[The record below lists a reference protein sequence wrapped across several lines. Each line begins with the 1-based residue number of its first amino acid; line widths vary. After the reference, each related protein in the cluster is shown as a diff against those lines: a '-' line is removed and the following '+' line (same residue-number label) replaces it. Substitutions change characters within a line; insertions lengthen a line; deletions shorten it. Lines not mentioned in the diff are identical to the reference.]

1 MSRHIFVAIFG
12 WQVFYWYMIYL
23 PTISQ
28 RYRRSRKFIVLLVL
42 LIFLKLFW
50 NISNRSYF
58 FALNFPVLANSEFQ
72 ANPQSCYSLKSAL
85 CFRKLLKNQFRSCIN
100 YSKLGTMCPSLFHC
114 FFSLWNNKHFLI
126 ISPVFHPFPL
136 PPSYTSFPL
145 CSRASTRLSTP
156 TESFLEYLQSA
167 VSCIQLPARVLT
179 HLILHGNFSKMLS
192 GLMSLTWGLFFS
204 VLQALGFIKISNLI
218 LNWQEFFPRK
228 QCLVKDM
235 QVKRKLQHFDCLLKS
250 RIYNCFWSPLD
261 FFYSGIVQNFCYC

>member
-23 PTISQ
+23 PTTSQ
-28 RYRRSRKFIVLLVL
+28 RYGWSRKFIVLLVL

-58 FALNFPVLANSEFQ
+58 FALNFPILANSEFQ

-85 CFRKLLKNQFRSCIN
+85 CFRKLLKNQFRSCII

-136 PPSYTSFPL
+136 PPSLHFLPPLFQGVHSSLHSYWIIFGISSISSKLYTTTGESINSPYITWKFL
-145 CSRASTRLSTP
+145 QDFIRAN
-156 TESFLEYLQSA
+156 
-167 VSCIQLPARVLT
+167 VID
-179 HLILHGNFSKMLS
+179 
-192 GLMSLTWGLFFS
+192 
-204 VLQALGFIKISNLI
+204 LGFI
-218 LNWQEFFPRK
+218 FFGFTGFRFY
-228 QCLVKDM
+228 QD
-235 QVKRKLQHFDCLLKS
+235 LKS
-250 RIYNCFWSPLD
+250 YPKLTRILPAQT
-261 FFYSGIVQNFCYC
+261 VPR